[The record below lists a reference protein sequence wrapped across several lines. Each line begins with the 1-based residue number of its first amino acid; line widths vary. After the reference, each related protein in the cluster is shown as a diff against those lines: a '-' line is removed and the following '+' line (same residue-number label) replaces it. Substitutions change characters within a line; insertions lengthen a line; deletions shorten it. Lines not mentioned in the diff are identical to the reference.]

1 MRFSITRVHRRLYT
15 VEADDKIVGE
25 LSFERGAWG
34 FHYTA
39 IWVNLPRDQEDE
51 FWKLVNDKKS
61 VLGVTEML
69 RK

>member
-1 MRFSITRVHRRLYT
+1 MKFSITRVHRTLYT
-15 VEADDKIVGE
+15 VKADDKIVGE
-25 LSFERGAWG
+25 LSFEWGAWG

-39 IWVNLPRDQEDE
+39 IWVNLPRNQEEE

-61 VLGVTEML
+61 VLNVTEML

>member
-1 MRFSITRVHRRLYT
+1 MRFSITRVHRTLYT

-51 FWKLVNDKKS
+51 F
-61 VLGVTEML
+61 
-69 RK
+69 